1 MCTIKLNDVMRG
13 RDFPDAGKCLQ
24 DWIIDNISQSS
35 KITIDLEGI
44 SSLPSM
50 FLNVSIGRYIDEYG
64 FDSLKN
70 RLSFVKITKA
80 QAERIREYIDKYR
93 KKQQYYFMI
102 II

>member
-1 MCTIKLNDVMRG
+1 M
-13 RDFPDAGKCLQ
+13 
-24 DWIIDNISQSS
+24 IDNISQSS

-70 RLSFVKITKA
+70 RISFVKITKA

-93 KKQQYYFMI
+93 KK
-102 II
+102 